1 VGGIFFAITNENEMD
16 KLVENIFKSVCQQ
29 IGITPEL
36 LFSKKRSAIIV
47 DAKQACA
54 FALREWGFTLKDI
67 AKELN
72 YKDHTTIVHLLNKRH
87 HNSLKNQLIGVR
99 AINWHLSMRLMEMCG
114 IETNMEAKNSDED

>member
-1 VGGIFFAITNENEMD
+1 MD
-16 KLVENIFKSVCQQ
+16 ELVENIFKSVCQQ

-36 LFSKKRSAIIV
+36 LFSRKRSAIIV